1 MPWQQ
6 LQGAIRQ
13 GELPFRQGEHA
24 VRLLSGR
31 FAFDRG
37 VIAYLTSWRMQQAP
51 DLLIAT
57 DRALIDIAGLA
68 GYGSESAFS
77 RALRREFAHS
87 PGRLRRCDLAPA
99 PD

>member
-1 MPWQQ
+1 MSWQQ

-37 VIAYLTSWRMQQAP
+37 VFGYLTSWRMQQAR

-57 DRALIDIAGLA
+57 DGASIDIAGLA
-68 GYGSESAFS
+68 GYGSAFS
-77 RALRREFAHS
+77 RAFRREFPQS
-87 PGRLRRCDLAPA
+87 SGWFRRSDLAPA